1 MEEFAKWR
9 AGAPERNNHLVG
21 NRRQRRGSRIK
32 EKGGRRRGTG
42 DRLEETGDELEETG
56 GRFVL
61 LTTENTEKRKIGER
75 SLETGKMIVDH

>member
-32 EKGGRRRGTG
+32 EKGGRRQ
-42 DRLEETGDELEETG
+42 ETET
-56 GRFVL
+56 
-61 LTTENTEKRKIGER
+61 RKQDQGER
-75 SLETGKMIVDH
+75 SKETGFVIIDLSNVYTFFEFLVLGLSCFPIPIF